1 ALRVRFQPASEGHV
15 IPNEKV
21 EEFPEQYVCPRINR
35 NMLGN
40 SEFKVGKIS
49 DFSDRKVQTFFH
61 KLHLVTRNLPGIS
74 ESRTGVAQPQSKL
87 HILNEPYVSATP
99 EFVINKE
106 TISMVIA
113 EDKSLQNV
121 SPRND
126 FGEMQIAGEIL
137 ACGDENIR
145 ETGELS
151 DQVLFAVRF
160 IYVTFYKAEI
170 PAKYW
175 NELDV
180 GLPKKYSVAIKRWPG
195 ENKKR
200 SGLDLADPDGRKTV
214 FCTDQNSSI
223 SFEVGESVRIA

>member
-1 ALRVRFQPASEGHV
+1 RALLNHPNCINTQASKFTKDDVEALRVRFQPASEDHV

-40 SEFKVGKIS
+40 SEFK
-49 DFSDRKVQTFFH
+49 
-61 KLHLVTRNLPGIS
+61 GIS
-74 ESRTGVAQPQSKL
+74 ESRTDVLVDNLLDISGLDEWPLNISAQPQSKL
-87 HILNEPYVSATP
+87 YILNEPCVSATP

-113 EDKSLQNV
+113 EDKSLKNV

-145 ETGELS
+145 ETGELF
-151 DQVLFAVRF
+151 DQ
-160 IYVTFYKAEI
+160 
-170 PAKYW
+170 
-175 NELDV
+175 LDV

-214 FCTDQNSSI
+214 L
-223 SFEVGESVRIA
+223 IALTKIRQFLLK